1 MAENTDRV
9 TEIVSARVTELA
21 EPAVPFEK
29 VDITHLNGTQRT
41 AIFMMYLDEPV
52 ARDLFGEFSEAE
64 IRKIG
69 EAIANLDHVEADVVQ
84 TVIAEFARELGQSL
98 SFAQGDAYLRSVLPN
113 VLGKDRAHKMLRSM
127 EQVSKESF
135 QSRFGHMQPGALAAR
150 LCKEHPQ
157 TIAVACSVL
166 GPELAA
172 AVIGSFEPGIQIE
185 VALRLARLTQFPV
198 ELLEDIEALL
208 GDTVDGRMT
217 TITADGAQLVADVM
231 NKLSNENREELL
243 AGLSQ
248 RDEGIASDISR
259 QMFSFDLLCTC
270 DDKGIQNLL
279 KEVERK
285 DLATALK
292 GADKETKDKFY
303 DNMSQRA
310 GEYLKDDMIA
320 MGPVRVSEVEAAQQQ
335 LIALALRLEEEGKL
349 IFMGSGEAVVE

>member
-1 MAENTDRV
+1 MAENNERV
-9 TEIVSARVTELA
+9 TEVVSNRVTEVS
-21 EPAVPFEK
+21 EVQIPFEK
-29 VDITHLNGTQRT
+29 ADISHLSGVERT
-41 AIFMMYLDEPV
+41 AIFLMYLDEPV
-52 ARDLFGEFSEAE
+52 ARELFTEFSEGE

-69 EAIANLDHVEADVVQ
+69 EAIAHLDHIEANVVQ

-98 SFAQGDAYLRSVLPN
+98 NFAQGDAYLRSVLPN
-113 VLGKDRAHKMLRSM
+113 VLGKERAHKMLRSM

-172 AVIGSFEPGIQIE
+172 AVIESFDSEIQVE

-208 GDTVDGRMT
+208 GDAVDGRMT
-217 TITADGAQLVADVM
+217 TIEADGAQMVADVM
-231 NKLSNENREELL
+231 NKLANENREEIL

-248 RDEGIASDISR
+248 RDESIASEISK
-259 QMFSFDLLCTC
+259 QMFSFDLLRSC

-292 GADKETKDKFY
+292 GADKETKEKFY

-310 GEYLKDDMIA
+310 SEYLKDDMLA

-335 LIALALRLEEEGKL
+335 LIALSLRLEEEGKL
-349 IFMGSGEAVVE
+349 MFMGAGEAVVE